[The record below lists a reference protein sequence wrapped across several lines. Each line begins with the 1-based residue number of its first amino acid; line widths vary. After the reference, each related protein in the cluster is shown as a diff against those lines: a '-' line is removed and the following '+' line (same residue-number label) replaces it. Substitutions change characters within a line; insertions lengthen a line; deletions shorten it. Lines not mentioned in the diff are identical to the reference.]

1 MFYQAFLSATDKV
14 AIRSLVLRHST
25 GDLRGRRSR
34 SPWQKVKISRS
45 KVQHWVWP
53 WLKVTFTHHVSLAGC
68 SLFGACLIFWG
79 FETEPGVAQ
88 AGLQLRMR
96 VIMTLNFTV
105 LNVNMSLLT

>member
-1 MFYQAFLSATDKV
+1 MDFLFV
-14 AIRSLVLRHST
+14 
-25 GDLRGRRSR
+25 
-34 SPWQKVKISRS
+34 
-45 KVQHWVWP
+45 
-53 WLKVTFTHHVSLAGC
+53 
-68 SLFGACLIFWG
+68 WG